1 LIKVKVKRLRDNAT
15 LPARATEGS
24 AGHDL
29 YAAVEETLLIGPGE
43 IVKVPTGWSI
53 EIPSVELVGLVF
65 ARSGLSV
72 KSGIVLANAVG
83 VIDSDYR
90 GELLVALNNR
100 SQKDYFVEPGDRIAQ
115 LVIVPIV
122 CFAFEEAGGLGATQ
136 RSDGGFGSTGT
147 R

>member
-1 LIKVKVKRLRDNAT
+1 MIKVKVKRLRDNAT